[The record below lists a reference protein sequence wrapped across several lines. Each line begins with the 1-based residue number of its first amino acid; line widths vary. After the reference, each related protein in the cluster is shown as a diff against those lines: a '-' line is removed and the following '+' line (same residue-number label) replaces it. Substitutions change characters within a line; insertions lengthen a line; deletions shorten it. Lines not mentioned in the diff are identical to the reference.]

1 MCGVFFWPEKNFRK
15 NAPDHFRFVPLARLS
30 SCHSHQVG
38 REALKER
45 NLQPGEEPLDAD
57 LVFAAS
63 GCAYA
68 AQRSL
73 ERELQWAGMPELP
86 VTGPKEPAA
95 KDGHP
100 ALSLWW
106 RSLWGRTDWN
116 GSLAQRVLAAAKY
129 LLRAASM
136 PLMHSWFLVFLA
148 SSPLLQALVRRDPRL
163 QERHLHRFVNRQWHR
178 IDRVLALQAHY
189 RLLLERWS
197 AGMFEAVY
205 GRGRATLGSL
215 QLKDGSEVRLHLR
228 PPAPMSCEGELT
240 LELTDAQDQTLYR
253 LVMTLIDNDTLAIGC
268 IQGPTGDHAR
278 ETVRELT
285 RNMHGMR
292 PKQLML
298 VLAYAF
304 AGQCGLRRLLAV
316 GNGAHPLRGRTQLFS
331 DYDGYWLE
339 QGGTPEAG
347 GWFLL
352 PATLHHRSEAEL
364 ESKRRALFRRRA
376 ELRWEAVKL
385 LNNALRPVPWWRDA
399 MEASASMESPLPL
412 PDVTRAA

>member
-1 MCGVFFWPEKNFRK
+1 MN
-15 NAPDHFRFVPLARLS
+15 
-30 SCHSHQVG
+30 
-38 REALKER
+38 ER

-73 ERELQWAGMPELP
+73 ERELRWAGMPDPLT
-86 VTGPKEPAA
+86 TGPRKLPAM
-95 KDGHP
+95 DGQP
-100 ALSLWW
+100 GLGLWW
-106 RSLWGRTDWN
+106 RSLSGRTDWR
-116 GSLAQRVLAAAKY
+116 GHAGQRALSAAKY
-129 LLRAASM
+129 LVRALGM
-136 PLMHSWFLVFLA
+136 PLRHYDYLAFLA
-148 SSPLLQALVRRDPRL
+148 SHPLLSAWAVRDPRL
-163 QERHLHRFVNRQWHR
+163 QERHQHRFVNRRWHR
-178 IDRVLALQAHY
+178 EDRLQALQTHY

-197 AGMFEAVY
+197 TELFEAVY
-205 GRGRATLGSL
+205 VRGRATLGSFT
-215 QLKDGSEVRLHLR
+215 LKDGSEARLHLR

-240 LELTDAQDQTLYR
+240 IELTDAQDHTLYR
-253 LVMTLIDNDTLAIGC
+253 LTMTLIDDDTLAIGC
-268 IQGPTGDHAR
+268 IQGPSGQDGRDA
-278 ETVRELT
+278 VRELT

-304 AGQCGLRRLLAV
+304 AGQCGLRRILAV
-316 GNGAHPLRGRTQLFS
+316 GNVAHPLQGRTRLYS
-331 DYDGYWLE
+331 DYDAYWLE
-339 QGGTPEAG
+339 QGGEAIED

-352 PATLHHRSEAEL
+352 PAILHHRSEAET

-385 LNNALRPVPWWRDA
+385 LNDALRPVSWWRDV
-399 MEASASMESPLPL
+399 MEASAAMDALPPF

>member
-1 MCGVFFWPEKNFRK
+1 
-15 NAPDHFRFVPLARLS
+15 
-30 SCHSHQVG
+30 VG
-38 REALKER
+38 RGALNER

-73 ERELQWAGMPELP
+73 ERELQWAGLPEP
-86 VTGPKEPAA
+86 RVTGPKEPAA

-100 ALSLWW
+100 AWSMWW
-106 RSLWGRTDWN
+106 RSLRQRTDWN
-116 GSLAQRVLAAAKY
+116 GSPAQRALAAAKY

-136 PLMHSWFLVFLA
+136 PLMHGWFLVFLA
-148 SSPLLQALVRRDPRL
+148 SHPLLRGLVRRDPRL

-197 AGMFEAVY
+197 ADLFEAVY
-205 GRGRATLGSL
+205 VRGRATLGSL

-240 LELTDAQDQTLYR
+240 LELTDAQDHTLYR
-253 LVMTLIDNDTLAIGC
+253 LIMTLIDNDTLAIGC
-268 IQGPTGDHAR
+268 IQGPTGTRAR
-278 ETVRELT
+278 ESVRELT

-316 GNGAHPLRGRTQLFS
+316 GNGAHPLQGRTQMFS

-339 QGGTPEAG
+339 QGGTPEVG
-347 GWFLL
+347 GWFLM
-352 PATLHHRSEAEL
+352 PATLHHRTEAEW

-399 MEASASMESPLPL
+399 MEATASMESLPTP